1 MNIDKSC
8 YNSFCEPAATER
20 NAAILSSYNIY
31 YRKQTSR
38 QGDMSFPFVL
48 IIFIYQTRRPT

>member
-8 YNSFCEPAATER
+8 YNSFCSRRLTER

-38 QGDMSFPFVL
+38 QRDLSFPFVL
-48 IIFIYQTRRPT
+48 IIFICQTCRPT

>member
-8 YNSFCEPAATER
+8 YNSFCSRRLTER

-31 YRKQTSR
+31 YWK
-38 QGDMSFPFVL
+38 
-48 IIFIYQTRRPT
+48 

>member
-8 YNSFCEPAATER
+8 YNSFCSRRLTER

-31 YRKQTSR
+31 YTKVIRHLNLY
-38 QGDMSFPFVL
+38 DFHAVL
-48 IIFIYQTRRPT
+48 LAIRIQVLE